1 MSSSTKS
8 VKFVASGP
16 SGLPVKRKQ
25 VQQACEAC
33 RKRKKRCIHT
43 DGQQQQQQQQQQ
55 QSLDEDGDDLKS
67 PSSNLSSR
75 ARDGRPPRRNLPDR
89 SPVRQH
95 GMPTAYPSGRFV
107 CDTNPEGMFT
117 EAVGNTTPTP
127 TPTYQERRFVCDT
140 NPEGMFAEATGPPQD
155 PAASSRNDEVGVW
168 VPSRPHRG
176 PSPPSPSSS
185 SSSSSFSSS
194 GSKTQ
199 APNAPAPRPSIPF
212 DPILLPYVRE
222 HCLPCVP
229 PDKDFRQLKKVYS
242 RKIHPIYAL
251 VPDSVLGEDDS
262 ENSPAHTVLRQVISL
277 AASTDPSMANHLR
290 LKNKGPAKLPLADF
304 TNALSGAIRTTL
316 ATSLIPDRTVH
327 IRVLCMLSLYFQ
339 PSSAD
344 ESEVPSQFFAE
355 AVHHCQTLGLHLLR
369 TGDPA
374 LETLFCAVWALDK
387 INAAANGRPRLLYE
401 WDFAASVDECIGR
414 QEPCF
419 RLFLMVSR
427 WLDRTIDLYRPAVS
441 ADALGEN
448 KPFVELP
455 VLEPLIV
462 EANALEVPTFLV
474 ATIEVFYHAVII
486 LSCRLPRPGAGSKY
500 ASNIPP
506 PMANARRSLAS
517 ERIASNVK
525 REKLSPVPF
534 VPYAVSL
541 SLSVEYRKMRHSA
554 LPMFRSRAV
563 EAFKANCELLKR
575 YKGVFW
581 NARVTYGLGE
591 RLLKEMERAATSL
604 AQEAA
609 QDAATQQQQQ
619 QQQQGYDVAV
629 NGLPNLDAMNFNLD
643 VFGHF
648 DPSFDLTMADNAL
661 EGNLDIGLPLNW
673 GDWEQ
678 TGAATG

>member
-1 MSSSTKS
+1 M
-8 VKFVASGP
+8 
-16 SGLPVKRKQ
+16 
-25 VQQACEAC
+25 
-33 RKRKKRCIHT
+33 
-43 DGQQQQQQQQQQ
+43 
-55 QSLDEDGDDLKS
+55 
-67 PSSNLSSR
+67 
-75 ARDGRPPRRNLPDR
+75 PPG
-89 SPVRQH
+89 H
-95 GMPTAYPSGRFV
+95 PSGRFV
-107 CDTNPEGMFT
+107 SDTNPEGMFS
-117 EAVGNTTPTP
+117 EAVGNSSAAAATTATTTTTSPTAANP
-127 TPTYQERRFVCDT
+127 QAHLGRFIGDTNPQGMFSEAMSPPRKNGWRKPKPPYQERRFVCDT

-168 VPSRPHRG
+168 VPSRPHG
-176 PSPPSPSSS
+176 ASSPRFSSS
-185 SSSSSFSSS
+185 SP
-194 GSKTQ
+194 TIQ

-229 PDKDFRQLKKVYS
+229 PEKDFRQLKRVYT

-251 VPDSVLGEDDS
+251 VPDSVLGDDDDS
-262 ENSPAHTVLRQVISL
+262 PANIVLRQVISL

-290 LKNKGPAKLPLADF
+290 LKNRGPAKLALADF

-339 PSSAD
+339 PSCAE

-374 LETLFCAVWALDK
+374 LETLFCAVWAIDK

-455 VLEPLIV
+455 VLEPMIV
-462 EANALEVPTFLV
+462 EANALEVPTFLI

-486 LSCRLPRPGAGSKY
+486 LSCRLPRPGAAESKY
-500 ASNIPP
+500 SANIPP

-575 YKGVFW
+575 YKDVFR

-604 AQEAA
+604 AQEAPTA
-609 QDAATQQQQQ
+609 QTPAQGSVSDLSSQPTPEIHHRHHPVQAPQDA
-619 QQQQGYDVAV
+619 QQQGYDASV
-629 NGLPNLDAMNFNLD
+629 NGLPNLDAMNFHLD

-678 TGAATG
+678 TGAGPG